1 MRAASAEFE
10 IGRVAALS
18 GDFPCASLHFSRAL
32 DAVAPRGH
40 QPFADAYTKD
50 YSRQLWDSMLRYE
63 ALAGPAED
71 AGNADG
77 QLSPEVEAAIE
88 TAHPSEET
96 LERARTAIVTD
107 AGGAVNDVP
116 MVLNDSV
123 LRVLSVFQ
131 TDVKGVIE
139 RGLSRSG
146 RYLPMIQRVFAE
158 EGLPA
163 DLAYLPIIESSFLPH
178 ANSYASARGIW
189 QFMPRTGRHYGL
201 SSNAVVDERADPE
214 KATRAAARYLSYL
227 HDLFGDWYLAL
238 AAYNAGEGKIL
249 RAMQRTG
256 ARDFWELARTST
268 IRAQTK
274 NYVPAYL
281 AATLIAKNP
290 LHYGFEVEYEA
301 PLVYETVLLDRPVR
315 ITDLAAGDSVDIDE
329 LIKLNPELRTAVT
342 PRQPEGYSL
351 KVPPGQRTAV
361 LLAYAAAPTAKLPT
375 YKRHT
380 VKKGQTMS
388 SIARRYGV
396 STTSLAAAN
405 GLSTRARLQRGRV
418 LLVPERDRVASASK
432 KKGAAKPTKSG
443 ARASTPQ
450 TARAASPT
458 RYKVRGGD
466 TLYDIARRH
475 GTTVERIQNANGLET
490 TDIRAGQRLTIPVVS
505 R

>member
-1 MRAASAEFE
+1 
-10 IGRVAALS
+10 
-18 GDFPCASLHFSRAL
+18 
-32 DAVAPRGH
+32 
-40 QPFADAYTKD
+40 
-50 YSRQLWDSMLRYE
+50 
-63 ALAGPAED
+63 
-71 AGNADG
+71 
-77 QLSPEVEAAIE
+77 
-88 TAHPSEET
+88 
-96 LERARTAIVTD
+96 
-107 AGGAVNDVP
+107 
-116 MVLNDSV
+116 
-123 LRVLSVFQ
+123 
-131 TDVKGVIE
+131 
-139 RGLSRSG
+139 
-146 RYLPMIQRVFAE
+146 
-158 EGLPA
+158 
-163 DLAYLPIIESSFLPH
+163 
-178 ANSYASARGIW
+178 
-189 QFMPRTGRHYGL
+189 MPRTGRHYGL

-443 ARASTPQ
+443 ARAATPQ